1 MPTKTLL
8 PSEVSLGYCGADAGQ
23 CCRGCGSTPW
33 TQALG
38 SAGATCRLGGCLHA
52 AGWGLSGVSPGQS
65 WRAPALLTPPPAF
78 TTLCPEETCEAPPA
92 PALPS
97 AVPAGQCPW
106 ARLGLEGQL
115 DYETGS
121 EEEDGWPAGG
131 QAEVPSVCAAE
142 GRGHQPGRGRG
153 LTISS
158 RPWFLLVST
167 R

>member
-8 PSEVSLGYCGADAGQ
+8 PTRLLRYR
-23 CCRGCGSTPW
+23 CRPVPQRMWFNPVDSGS
-33 TQALG
+33 G
-38 SAGATCRLGGCLHA
+38 VCRSHVSAG
-52 AGWGLSGVSPGQS
+52 GLSACCGLGALWGEPRPVLEGTCS
-65 WRAPALLTPPPAF
+65 AHPAPAF

-142 GRGHQPGRGRG
+142 GRGHQPGGGRG

-158 RPWFLLVST
+158 CPWFLLVST